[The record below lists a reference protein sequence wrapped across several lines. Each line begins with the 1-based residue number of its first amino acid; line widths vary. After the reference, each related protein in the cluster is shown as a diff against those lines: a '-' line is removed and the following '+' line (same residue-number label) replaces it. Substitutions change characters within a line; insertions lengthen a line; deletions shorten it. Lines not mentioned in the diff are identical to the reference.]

1 MKSILVIIFTS
12 TLVTLT
18 LAGGGTYVPSSTIEQ
33 PSSSSSK
40 PDFCAEC
47 QSIWS
52 SGKPPS
58 SPNCDPKK
66 FEVHN
71 VVAVYA
77 ASGKTVT
84 GLCVGHLP
92 NGKFSKLFKS
102 ISVN

>member
-1 MKSILVIIFTS
+1 MKSVIICAFIS
-12 TLVTLT
+12 TLIT
-18 LAGGGTYVPSSTIEQ
+18 LAAAGSDSYIPSSTTEQ
-33 PSSSSSK
+33 PSSSK

-58 SPNCDPKK
+58 SFDCDPKK
-66 FEVHN
+66 FEVHS

-77 ASGKTVT
+77 DSGITVQ

-92 NGKFSKLFKS
+92 NGKHSKLFET
-102 ISVN
+102 ISVV

>member
-1 MKSILVIIFTS
+1 MKSVIIVIFIS

-18 LAGGGTYVPSSTIEQ
+18 LAGSDSHIPDSTTEQ
-33 PSSSSSK
+33 PSSSK

-58 SPNCDPKK
+58 SVDCDPKN
-66 FEVHN
+66 FEVHT

-77 ASGKTVT
+77 DSGETVT
-84 GLCVGHLP
+84 GHCVGHLP
-92 NGKFSKLFKS
+92 NGKHSTLFSS
-102 ISVN
+102 ITVE